1 MWQHLFLQKAIDCP
15 LEHKAYCRLYHICFG
30 GREQYDE
37 WIELEQGRQNLEHE
51 LRKLD
56 EEEHKHKNHQEED
69 GKGSGQEPLNDGK
82 EVEKAKARTRKL
94 LESEL
99 TSVRE
104 AIRIMREVAVVRGA
118 VEANRMAEGEELYGD
133 DIEPNIEKIILP
145 QSSKS

>member
-37 WIELEQGRQNLEHE
+37 WIELEQGRQNLEHD

-56 EEEHKHKNHQEED
+56 D
-69 GKGSGQEPLNDGK
+69 QEPLNDGK

-104 AIRIMREVAVVRGA
+104 TIRIMREVAVVRGA

>member
-1 MWQHLFLQKAIDCP
+1 
-15 LEHKAYCRLYHICFG
+15 
-30 GREQYDE
+30 
-37 WIELEQGRQNLEHE
+37 

-56 EEEHKHKNHQEED
+56 D
-69 GKGSGQEPLNDGK
+69 QEPLNDGK

-104 AIRIMREVAVVRGA
+104 TIRIMREVAVVRGA